1 MVRHDQPGPSGF
13 MSQRRALSAAQV
25 NALAADGVHWV
36 APSLYLQI
44 RPQGTRSWLF
54 RYSRNGENQWMGL
67 GAASD
72 KALTEARD
80 EAALLRIKVRRGGDP
95 VAERE
100 QAAEAAQAAKPR
112 SKAPSFAECA
122 ERYIEAHRAGWK
134 NAKHID
140 QWESTL
146 RTYAG
151 PVIGKKSVDQ
161 VGVEDVLKILKPIW
175 SRKPETASRL
185 RGRIEKVL
193 GWATAMKYRSG
204 DNPAAWNGALSHLL
218 PAISKVQK
226 IEHHKALP
234 YPELPELMR
243 QLERNDSTS
252 AKALMFTILTA
263 SRTGETTGALWS
275 EIDLHKKL
283 WTIPAER
290 MKANREHRVPLS
302 GAAVA
307 LLNGLTA
314 DGDHVFLGARQ
325 KPLSNMAMLQLLRG
339 LSDTGVTVHGFR
351 SAFSTWAREKTD
363 YPREIV
369 EACLAHASGD
379 AVELAY
385 LRTDFI
391 DKRREL
397 MEAWAE
403 YCGI

>member
-1 MVRHDQPGPSGF
+1 
-13 MSQRRALSAAQV
+13 MSQQRALTAAQV
-25 NALAADGVHWV
+25 TALKDHGVHWV

-67 GAASD
+67 GALAD
-72 KALTEARD
+72 KSLTEARD
-80 EAALLRIKVRRGGDP
+80 EAAVLRVQVRRGGDP
-95 VAERE
+95 MAERE
-100 QAAEAAQAAKPR
+100 QVAVAAKPR
-112 SKAPSFAECA
+112 TKAPTFAECA
-122 ERYIEAHRAGWK
+122 DKYIESHRAGWK
-134 NAKHID
+134 NQKHID

-151 PVIGKKSVDQ
+151 PVIGKKRVDQ
-161 VGVEDVLKILKPIW
+161 IAVEDVLKILKPIW
-175 SRKPETASRL
+175 SKKPETASRL

-226 IEHHKALP
+226 IEHHAALP
-234 YPELPELMR
+234 YNELPTLMSELR
-243 QLERNDSTS
+243 DNESIS

-263 SRTGETTGALWS
+263 ARTGETTGAVWS
-275 EIDLHKKL
+275 EMDVDAKL
-283 WTIPAER
+283 WVLPSER

-302 GAAVA
+302 DAAIK
-307 LLNGLTA
+307 LLKSLPKDSRYVFPGMRKNG
-314 DGDHVFLGARQ
+314 
-325 KPLSNMAMLQLLRG
+325 LSNMAMLQLLRG
-339 LSDTGVTVHGFR
+339 LRGGGITVHGFR
-351 SAFSTWAREKTD
+351 SAFSTWAREQTD

-385 LRTDFI
+385 RRTDFL

-397 MEAWAE
+397 MENWARF
-403 YCGI
+403 CGA